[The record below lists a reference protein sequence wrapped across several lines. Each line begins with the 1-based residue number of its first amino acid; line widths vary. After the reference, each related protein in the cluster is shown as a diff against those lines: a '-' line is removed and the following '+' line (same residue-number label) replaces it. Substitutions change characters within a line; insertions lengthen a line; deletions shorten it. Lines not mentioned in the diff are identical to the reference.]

1 MKSSWLIPKS
11 ELKIGVLVY
20 NFDELVVVVQLPTN
34 KGGCY
39 LVKSVRDGYISAA
52 FPQHLYRIRE

>member
-1 MKSSWLIPKS
+1 MKSCWLIPKS
-11 ELKIGVLVY
+11 ELKIGALAY
-20 NFDELVVVVQLPTN
+20 NLDELVVVVQLPKQ